1 MRYYPFSLIRIY
13 GWVSCSLYHSTTPLL
28 THSYLRL
35 GELYLIVEVQAFPVK
50 FHQNGGGKYGLFQRP
65 YMVH

>member
-1 MRYYPFSLIRIY
+1 MKLKMLYGYKRNSEVFITSLF
-13 GWVSCSLYHSTTPLL
+13 

-50 FHQNGGGKYGLFQRP
+50 FHQNGGGKYGLF
-65 YMVH
+65 

>member
-1 MRYYPFSLIRIY
+1 MAIKRYSEVFFSL
-13 GWVSCSLYHSTTPLL
+13 LPLF

-65 YMVH
+65 YMVN

>member
-1 MRYYPFSLIRIY
+1 MKLKMLYGYKRNSEVFIITSLF
-13 GWVSCSLYHSTTPLL
+13 

-35 GELYLIVEVQAFPVK
+35 GELYLIVEVQAFLANY
-50 FHQNGGGKYGLFQRP
+50 HQNGGGKYGLFQRP

>member
-1 MRYYPFSLIRIY
+1 MKLKMLYGYKRNSEVFITSLF
-13 GWVSCSLYHSTTPLL
+13 

-35 GELYLIVEVQAFPVK
+35 GELYLMVEVQAFPVK

-65 YMVH
+65 YMVN